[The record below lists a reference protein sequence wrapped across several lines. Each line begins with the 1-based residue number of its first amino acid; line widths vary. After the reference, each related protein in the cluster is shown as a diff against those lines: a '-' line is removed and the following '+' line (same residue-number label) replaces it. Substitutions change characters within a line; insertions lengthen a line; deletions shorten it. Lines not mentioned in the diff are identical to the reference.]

1 MKYAAVIFY
10 LFGTLIDKFSLRE
23 GTKVLEQ
30 IASVLSVSSDDFI
43 QLYFSTYNEGALGVF
58 NNTEAKFE
66 YICQKI
72 GVRPKYTQTKLA
84 AQIHLD
90 YTRRSI
96 TPRPDST
103 EVLSHLKSSGYKT
116 GLISD
121 CSDVVAKVWQNTPF
135 TSLIDVAVFSCLVGF
150 TKPDSR
156 IYQVV
161 AEQLKVEPQSCLY
174 IGDGGSQELTGAA
187 QVGMHPVLIRVPDED
202 ITDMYRLD
210 AERESWDGPAISS
223 LKEVLTLIK

>member
-1 MKYAAVIFY
+1 MKYAAVVFD

-23 GTKVLEQ
+23 GTKMLEQ

-43 QLYFSTYNEGALGVF
+43 ELYFSTYNEGGLGVF
-58 NNTEAKFE
+58 KNTEAKFE
-66 YICQKI
+66 YICQKL
-72 GVRPKYTQTKLA
+72 GVPSKHTQIELA

-103 EVLSHLKSSGYKT
+103 EVLSYLKSSGHKT

-121 CSDVVAKVWQNTPF
+121 CSDVVVKVWQNTPF
-135 TSLIDVAVFSCLVGF
+135 ASLIDVAVFSCLVGF

-156 IYQVV
+156 IYHVLT
-161 AEQLKVEPQSCLY
+161 EQLKVEPQSCLY

-210 AERESWDGPAISS
+210 AERENWNGTVISS
-223 LKEVLTLIK
+223 LKEVLTLIE